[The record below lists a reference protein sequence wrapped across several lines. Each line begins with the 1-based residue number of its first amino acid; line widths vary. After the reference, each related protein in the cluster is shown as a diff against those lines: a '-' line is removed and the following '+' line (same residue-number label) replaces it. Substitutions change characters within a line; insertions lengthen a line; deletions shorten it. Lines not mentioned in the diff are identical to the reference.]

1 MKFNI
6 QDRIVLDEM
15 VDAFTNEMLKQHAE
29 YEKKGKNP
37 IITSTYWLHMIQE
50 VQHKIDQFDA
60 YEDVR
65 ESGVTNMFDW
75 RTVSDYSG
83 LNKQDIMTIMQNY
96 GELSKKYGN

>member
-15 VDAFTNEMLKQHAE
+15 VDAFTEHMLKQHAE

-50 VQHKIDQFDA
+50 VQHKIDLHTTKKA
-60 YEDVR
+60 
-65 ESGVTNMFDW
+65 
-75 RTVSDYSG
+75 
-83 LNKQDIMTIMQNY
+83 LKQ
-96 GELSKKYGN
+96 SKLTR